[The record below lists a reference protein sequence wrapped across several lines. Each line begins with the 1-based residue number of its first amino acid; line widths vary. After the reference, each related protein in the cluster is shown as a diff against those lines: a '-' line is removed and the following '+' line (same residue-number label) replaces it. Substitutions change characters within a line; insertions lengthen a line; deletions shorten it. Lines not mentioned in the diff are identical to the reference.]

1 MNDSTFW
8 LGVWTRA
15 MIWIV
20 SAIIR
25 YQTYL
30 WDYFQPYIDADR
42 MQTFSYRIPNLRLIS
57 IVEPE
62 GEQSERIL

>member
-1 MNDSTFW
+1 
-8 LGVWTRA
+8 